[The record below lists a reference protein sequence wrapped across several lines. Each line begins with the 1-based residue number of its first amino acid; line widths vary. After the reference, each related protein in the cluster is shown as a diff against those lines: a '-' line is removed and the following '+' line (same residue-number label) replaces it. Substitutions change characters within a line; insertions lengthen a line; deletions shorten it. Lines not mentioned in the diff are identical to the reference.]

1 MVPFCTPFNGGSFIL
16 LKAKCCSHRFLHVN
30 HIHLTLVHLEEET
43 LSVSPPV
50 SPLARLVRVK
60 SVCHGAC
67 YCFWQPSLNSGR
79 PCQRLKDLKS
89 FRYDFTSHFGCSRSR
104 KRKAKDSHSPC
115 VGKLV
120 PFNMAF
126 LLFTAAPLWPE
137 TQAGESDEGF
147 KRGRRETQLDTMP
160 SVFLFPI
167 LWCNNRH
174 LDIFQCIYHI
184 FPVLLIYSFLP
195 ASTRLYLSL
204 SHYFPSGRL
213 ILSSSCFCPR
223 ANIKSCI
230 Y

>member
-16 LKAKCCSHRFLHVN
+16 LKAKCCSHRFLQGN

-50 SPLARLVRVK
+50 SPLARMVRVK

-89 FRYDFTSHFGCSRSR
+89 FRYDFTSRFGCSRSR

-147 KRGRRETQLDTMP
+147 KRGRRETQLWIIARTQCHQCSCSQYFDAITDIWIFFSAYIIFSQSYLFTVSFQP
-160 SVFLFPI
+160 PPVSIFLYPTIFHQVALSCPALVF
-167 LWCNNRH
+167 
-174 LDIFQCIYHI
+174 
-184 FPVLLIYSFLP
+184 VLVSI
-195 ASTRLYLSL
+195 
-204 SHYFPSGRL
+204 
-213 ILSSSCFCPR
+213 
-223 ANIKSCI
+223 
-230 Y
+230 